1 MMPGKGYAP
10 WGQARL
16 RISGGDPEKCLNRM
30 LRAGVDFRQIRHI
43 DQVSVECTI
52 PLRALSTAQAAARKH
67 LCQLRV
73 LERRSPVSGLK
84 AMGLRL
90 LYPLLLLGI
99 AGLLYAMQNRILFY
113 TVTGH
118 DTVPD
123 HVILEAMEAHGAGF
137 FTDGKRLDQNRLKNQ
152 MLSDL
157 PSLSFFSVNQEGSSA
172 TVLVREREAQPVILQ
187 EAAPADLIAS
197 RDAVITA
204 VQTEAGNAV
213 VKKGDTVRQGDLLIS
228 GILSLERV
236 TLLTRARGEIYGRT
250 WHPVRAILPPK
261 TQEKR
266 LTGRQTRL
274 WSLRL
279 GKKTINF
286 YKTSGILYDSYDTI
300 ISTSELTLPGGY
312 GFPAALICRTLRE
325 YTLTETET
333 EALEAEALLT
343 EQTLRQLSLDMRAGT
358 VLHRRFRIQQAS
370 GAWVLRGTAECQEE
384 IGRAAELQ

>member
-1 MMPGKGYAP
+1 MQGKGNAS

-16 RISGGDPEKCLNRM
+16 RLSGGNPEGCLNAM
-30 LRAGVDFRQIRHI
+30 LRAGVDFRGIRHI
-43 DQVSVECTI
+43 DRVTVECTI
-52 PLRALSTAQAAARKH
+52 PLRTLHTAEEAARKN
-67 LCQLRV
+67 LCELHV
-73 LERRSPVSGLK
+73 LERRSPVSGMK

-90 LYPLLLLGI
+90 IYPFLLLGI
-99 AGLLYAMQNRILFY
+99 AGFLYAMQNHILFY
-113 TVTGH
+113 TVTGNE
-118 DTVPD
+118 TVPD
-123 HVILEAMEAHGAGF
+123 RVILEAMEAHGAGF

-157 PSLSFFSVNQEGSSA
+157 PALSFFSLNPEGSSA
-172 TVLVREREAQPVILQ
+172 TVLVRERRVQPVLLRD
-187 EAAPADLIAS
+187 AAPADLIAT

-204 VQTEAGNAV
+204 VRTEAGSAA
-213 VKKGDTVRQGDLLIS
+213 VKKGDTVHRGDLLIS
-228 GILSLERV
+228 GIMSLERV

-250 WHPVRAILPPK
+250 WHPVRTILPPNA
-261 TQEKR
+261 QEKR

-333 EALEAEALLT
+333 EAAEAEALLK
-343 EQTLRQLSLDMRAGT
+343 EQTLRQLSLSMRAGT
-358 VLHRRFRIQQAS
+358 VLHQRFRIREAS
-370 GAWVLRGTAECQEE
+370 GAWVLYGTAECQEE